1 MNFKR
6 IADVCLLVIF
16 CVLVILPMT
25 KLSKAEKSEKE
36 NRMLAKYEPMFIDG
50 KFNPSYFHKFSSYF
64 NDRFYMR
71 NELIRFYSSIV
82 DQYSMYGN
90 DRVLKGEDGWLFGK
104 DRNALDNFQNKIL
117 FTEYELENI
126 TKYLSDI
133 NNWAKKNGKTFYF
146 VIVPDKN
153 KIYGEYISIL
163 TKIRGDSE
171 SRTNQLIRYLKNNT
185 DVDVLYLYDV
195 LKANK
200 HKGLLYYK
208 EDSHWNDYGAYIG
221 YTEIINNIS
230 KKFSSV
236 KPISFLN
243 LLLTRDS
250 CHGLSYSIL
259 HNQHDTTMYLMPEI
273 IQSQHMYGGETKY
286 CRDTFFCTNQK
297 KNLNVTI
304 FRDSFTNGMVR
315 YFCNTFNYVKYVKY
329 DWTYKIT
336 ADDLIEMSENHT
348 DIIILEI
355 VERNLP
361 MLVNLEFPEG
371 V

>member
-50 KFNPSYFHKFSSYF
+50 KFNPYYFHKFSSYF

-90 DRVLKGEDGWLFGK
+90 DRVLKGEDGWLFYKG
-104 DRNALDNFQNKIL
+104 DNSLDNFQNKSL
-117 FTEYELENI
+117 FNENDLKHI
-126 TKYLSDI
+126 AKYLADI
-133 NNWAKKNGKTFYF
+133 DNWAKKNGKSFYV

-163 TKIRGDSE
+163 TKIRDDNE
-171 SRTNQLIRYLKNNT
+171 SRANQLIRYLKNNT

-200 HKGLLYYK
+200 YKGLLYYK
-208 EDSHWNDYGAYIG
+208 QGTHWNDYGAYIG
-221 YTEIINNIS
+221 YQEIIRNIS
-230 KKFSSV
+230 NAYQNITPVRCLRLLINKNTKNDILLSNKKDSS
-236 KPISFLN
+236 IYF
-243 LLLTRDS
+243 T
-250 CHGLSYSIL
+250 
-259 HNQHDTTMYLMPEI
+259 PEI
-273 IQSQHMYGGETKY
+273 VANSKCCYREEFV
-286 CRDTFFCTNQK
+286 RNTFCCVNQLK
-297 KNLNVTI
+297 PLKVTI
-304 FRDSFTNGMVR
+304 FRDSFTNALVR
-315 YFCNTFNYVKYVKY
+315 YFSNTFNYAEY
-329 DWTYKIT
+329 
-336 ADDLIEMSENHT
+336 N
-348 DIIILEI
+348 
-355 VERNLP
+355 
-361 MLVNLEFPEG
+361 
-371 V
+371 